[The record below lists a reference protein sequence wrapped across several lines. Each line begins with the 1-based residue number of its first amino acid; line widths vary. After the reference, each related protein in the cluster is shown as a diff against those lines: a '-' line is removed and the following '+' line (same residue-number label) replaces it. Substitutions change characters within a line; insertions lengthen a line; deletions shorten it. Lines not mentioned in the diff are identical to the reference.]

1 MTYRSMAF
9 ENAAECWRPSTG
21 WKYLMMPKRLLDLAG
36 AASALL
42 LLSPILVA
50 VAVAIRL
57 FLGRPVFFR
66 QTRPGYLEKPFTI
79 YKFRT
84 MHEGV
89 DSQGAPLPD
98 GERLGWVGRFL
109 RRMSLDELPELWNVL
124 RGDMSLVGPRP
135 LLMRY
140 LPFYAEEERIR
151 FKVRPGITGWA
162 QVNGRN
168 EAGWDDRLRKDI
180 WYVRNE
186 SFLLDIK
193 ILRMT
198 VAKVLSREQVIV
210 DARSAM
216 LNLDEERAGL
226 KVDRV

>member
-1 MTYRSMAF
+1 MSIQQPALSLPVKAQAQYKAKRSV
-9 ENAAECWRPSTG
+9 
-21 WKYLMMPKRLLDLAG
+21 DLIV
-36 AASALL
+36 ASAA
-42 LLSPILVA
+42 LVA
-50 VAVAIRL
+50 ALPALVITALLIL
-57 FLGRPVFFR
+57 LKMGRPALFR
-66 QTRPGYLEKPFTI
+66 QTRPGYREKPFTI

-84 MHEGV
+84 MHEVV

-98 GERLGWVGRFL
+98 GERLGWLGSFL
-109 RRMSLDELPELWNVL
+109 RRTSLDELPELWNVF

-135 LLMRY
+135 LLIKY
-140 LPFYAEEERIR
+140 LPFYTEEERVR
-151 FKVRPGITGWA
+151 FMVRPGITGWA

-168 EAGWDDRLRKDI
+168 EAGWNDRLSKDI
-180 WYVRNE
+180 WYVRNR

-193 ILRMT
+193 ILGMT
-198 VAKVLSREQVIV
+198 VAKVLRREQVIV